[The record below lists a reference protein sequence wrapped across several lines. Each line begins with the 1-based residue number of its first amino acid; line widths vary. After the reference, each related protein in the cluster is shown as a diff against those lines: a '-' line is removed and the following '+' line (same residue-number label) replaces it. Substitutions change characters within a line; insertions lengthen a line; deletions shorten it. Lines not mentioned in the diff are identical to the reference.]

1 MNFLDKIFVN
11 HSPIKMSMS
20 SYKILYQ
27 LYEKIIDY
35 SHNDKIITTNNKSYD
50 EIVSKEVFNSIPI
63 QIQTIIKK
71 NHYPSKFVSYSLLSG
86 REICIYIFHKI
97 NEEETFIK
105 ELCNKMYIWLSFLDK
120 YANDNCSMT
129 LNIYIFLTE
138 NEKKLTAE
146 EPVIEPINANT
157 AFTYSCQKNNEI
169 CVYRKEE
176 CFKVFIHET
185 FHSFGLDFSS
195 ESQILANTI
204 ISSAFRFTNK
214 TIDFKIYES
223 YCETWAQVINILFML
238 YTYDKIEAKP
248 ENFER
253 WKNRCKLY
261 LTYENL
267 WSIFQANK
275 VMNHYGIRK
284 DLLSNNEIIYDE
296 KNTSPFSYYILKSYL
311 MNNIDDFVIWSG
323 KNNNNTIFFNNNKK
337 SIEKYS
343 HFVCESSH
351 NVIHR
356 VLLQECQSFI
366 LKNGKNKEWK
376 KFMTSLRMSLYG

>member
-1 MNFLDKIFVN
+1 MNFLDNMFVN
-11 HSPIKMSMS
+11 HSSIKMSMS

-27 LYEKIIDY
+27 LYEKITDY
-35 SHNDKIITTNNKSYD
+35 NYDNKTITNNNKNY
-50 EIVSKEVFNSIPI
+50 EKIVSKETFQSIPI

-71 NHYPSKFVSYSLLSG
+71 NRYLSKLVSYSLLSG

-105 ELCNKMYIWLSFLDK
+105 ELCNKIYIWLSFLDK
-120 YANDNCSMT
+120 YANGNCSMT

-195 ESQILANTI
+195 MSQILANRI
-204 ISSAFRFTNK
+204 ISSTFRITNK

-223 YCETWAQVINILFML
+223 YCETWAQIINIIFML
-238 YTYDKIEAKP
+238 YTYDKIEAKQ
-248 ENFER
+248 ENYER
-253 WKNRCKLY
+253 WKKRCKLY

-267 WSIFQANK
+267 WSVFQANK
-275 VMNHYGIRK
+275 VMNHYGIRE
-284 DLLSNNEIIYDE
+284 DLLSSNEISYEE

-311 MNNIDDFVIWSG
+311 INNIDDFILWSG
-323 KNNNNTIFFNNNKK
+323 KNNKNTIFFNNNKK
-337 SIEKYS
+337 NIEKYS

-351 NVIHR
+351 NVIHS

-366 LKNGKNKEWK
+366 LKNGKKKEWK

>member
-71 NHYPSKFVSYSLLSG
+71 KHYPSKFVSYSLLSG

-238 YTYDKIEAKP
+238 YTYDKIEAKQ
-248 ENFER
+248 
-253 WKNRCKLY
+253 K
-261 LTYENL
+261 T
-267 WSIFQANK
+267 AN
-275 VMNHYGIRK
+275 
-284 DLLSNNEIIYDE
+284 
-296 KNTSPFSYYILKSYL
+296 
-311 MNNIDDFVIWSG
+311 SG
-323 KNNNNTIFFNNNKK
+323 KIGAN
-337 SIEKYS
+337 
-343 HFVCESSH
+343 
-351 NVIHR
+351 
-356 VLLQECQSFI
+356 FI
-366 LKNGKNKEWK
+366 
-376 KFMTSLRMSLYG
+376 